1 MERSLGTVAGRAP
14 RLPLTANIITLP
26 DPMKAE
32 RRHALQQNALATKIV
47 QLPNFGK
54 IWLRRII
61 IIVSVLIVITLIVLL
76 RINDA
81 LSKRANSREF
91 LARAIAESQVLRTPG
106 RSSLSEPLDS
116 RFLNSLQGD
125 YVNARENLDNVESQ
139 SHDPAM
145 LSQALLVR
153 GDINLFMA
161 TLPRPAAATTQA
173 SIPISPSRDEA
184 YSEATAAYKKV
195 LEKYSDQHMNMLAA
209 RFGLAALAEDHA
221 DWKAA
226 REQYQAIVD
235 DPIAPA
241 VYHAQARE
249 KLASLDKLAV
259 PPMVSEHEIA
269 PLINPE
275 KLPSPQSFDSLP
287 SLDLPT
293 TPAPAIPF
301 LPATTQPA
309 THPK

>member
-1 MERSLGTVAGRAP
+1 
-14 RLPLTANIITLP
+14 
-26 DPMKAE
+26 MKAE

-47 QLPNFGK
+47 QLPNFGR

-81 LSKRANSREF
+81 LSKRANSQEF
-91 LARAIAESQVLRTPG
+91 LARAIGESQNLRTRGP
-106 RSSLSEPLDS
+106 SSLSEPLDEQFI
-116 RFLNSLQGD
+116 RTIQAIYGD
-125 YVNARENLDNVESQ
+125 ARENLDKLEGQ

-145 LSQALLVR
+145 LSQALVVR

-161 TLPRPAAATTQA
+161 TLPRPPAATTQA
-173 SIPISPSRDEA
+173 SVPISPTPDEA
-184 YSEATAAYKKV
+184 YTEAAAAYKKV
-195 LEKYSDQHMNMLAA
+195 LEQYSDQHMNMLAA

-226 REQYQAIVD
+226 REQYQAVVD
-235 DPIAPA
+235 DSIAPA
-241 VYHAQARE
+241 VYHAQAKE

-259 PPMVSEHEIA
+259 PAMVSEHEIA

-275 KLPSPQSFDSLP
+275 KLPSAQSFDAFPSLLP
-287 SLDLPT
+287 ST
-293 TPAPAIPF
+293 TAPAIPF
-301 LPATTQPA
+301 IAPTTQAA
-309 THPK
+309 TQPK